1 MWLPL
6 LSICMTVIDLAFS
19 FYFIIFLM
27 LENWCVNSQSN
38 YFFRYFFRLFKG
50 RYALTLAFETW
61 QLKCGLFFPH
71 FEHYSNFLW
80 GDRTLLWREGRGNQG
95 KNSLDSNLHP
105 CSNTCLQH
113 VHGQNLLLDF
123 CIILFVIFGIHYL
136 VSFSFFFALLC
147 FYFYLFLLSYLESIF
162 CFVLFM
168 RITERV
174 DCKLV

>member
-27 LENWCVNSQSN
+27 LENWCVNSHSN

-50 RYALTLAFETW
+50 RYALKLAFETW

-136 VSFSFFFALLC
+136 VSFFLFFFC
-147 FYFYLFLLSYLESIF
+147 FALFLFLFIFTFIFGIHFLF
-162 CFVLFM
+162 CFVYENHWESGL
-168 RITERV
+168 
-174 DCKLV
+174 